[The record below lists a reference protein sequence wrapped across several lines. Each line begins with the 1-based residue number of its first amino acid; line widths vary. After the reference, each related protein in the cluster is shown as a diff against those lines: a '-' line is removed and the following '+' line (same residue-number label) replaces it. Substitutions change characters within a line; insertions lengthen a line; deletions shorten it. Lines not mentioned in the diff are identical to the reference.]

1 MSGSLGH
8 VPTDQDEDM
17 DMHIQSAFRM
27 KPNDARANEPGSVS
41 ALLTAMRPAA
51 VTLYAADAIIYS
63 QGDAAG
69 PLYLVEFGT
78 VRICR
83 LTADGRRQ
91 ITAFHTAGDIFG
103 FEAGDEHESY
113 AESVDGAGVRVLRPT
128 LGQEAAGSI
137 LTMALKTL
145 ARTQHHLMVLGR
157 RTANEKMASLLIDL
171 SERQGDDH
179 RVKLPMHRNDIADYL
194 GITFETV
201 SRILRAFKDQGI
213 IRLRSINE
221 IEILDHAALE
231 EMCD

>member
-1 MSGSLGH
+1 
-8 VPTDQDEDM
+8 
-17 DMHIQSAFRM
+17 MHIQSTFRV
-27 KPNDARANEPGSVS
+27 KAPDARANEPGIVS
-41 ALLTAMRPAA
+41 ALLLAMQPAA
-51 VTLYAADAIIYS
+51 VTLYAADAPIYA

-78 VRICR
+78 VRVCR

-91 ITAFHTAGDIFG
+91 ITAFHTAGEIFG

-113 AESVDGAGVRVLRPT
+113 AESVDGAGIRVLRST
-128 LGQEAAGSI
+128 SGHEATGSI
-137 LTMALKTL
+137 LTLALKSL
-145 ARTQHHLMVLGR
+145 ARTQNHLMVLGR

-179 RVKLPMHRNDIADYL
+179 FVKLPMQRNDIADYL

-213 IRLRSINE
+213 IRLKSISE